1 MNNKITQDYQ
11 RQKTSAS
18 DYVISA
24 IREELLNKKLKPGD
38 QLPSETELA
47 AQLDVSRSTVREAMR
62 VLMAYGVVEIR
73 RGKGTFICEESTRV
87 SEDST
92 IFSFLL
98 VQPTK
103 REQMEFRASM
113 ERIVFDLAIKNATQE
128 DIDALTANYEN
139 MPETESDPEKT
150 VEVDLEFHRL
160 LGNAT
165 KNRMISR
172 VYNIAMEYIRPSLI
186 TSHSRNWPTSAESN
200 HRRILDAINARDTSV
215 ADKLAQESTYYWVV
229 DADEKF
235 FE

>member
-1 MNNKITQDYQ
+1 M
-11 RQKTSAS
+11 
-18 DYVISA
+18 
-24 IREELLNKKLKPGD
+24 LNKRLKPGD

-47 AQLDVSRSTVREAMR
+47 AQLEVSRSTVREAMR

-92 IFSFLL
+92 IFSFLI

-103 REQMEFRASM
+103 REQIGRFVQVWSALSFE
-113 ERIVFDLAIKNATQE
+113 LAIKNATQD

-139 MPETESDPEKT
+139 MPDMENDPEKS

-160 LGNAT
+160 LGEAT
-165 KNRMISR
+165 KNRMVAR
-172 VYNIAMEYIRPSLI
+172 VYNVAMEYIRPSLI
-186 TSHSRNWPTSAESN
+186 SSHRRNWPVAAEKT
-200 HRRILDAINARDTSV
+200 HRLILDAINNRDTSS
-215 ADKLAQESTYYWVV
+215 ADKLAQESTYYWIV

-235 FE
+235 F

>member
-1 MNNKITQDYQ
+1 MNNRFTQDYQ

-18 DYVISA
+18 DYVISV
-24 IREELLNKKLKPGD
+24 IRDELLNKRLKPGE

-47 AQLDVSRSTVREAMR
+47 AQLEVSRSTVREAMR

-92 IFSFLL
+92 IFSFLI

-103 REQMEFRASM
+103 REQMEFRAIM
-113 ERIVFDLAIKNATQE
+113 ERIVFELAIKNATQD

-139 MPETESDPEKT
+139 MPDMESDPEKS

-160 LGNAT
+160 LGEAT
-165 KNRMISR
+165 KNRMVAR
-172 VYNIAMEYIRPSLI
+172 VYNVAMEYIRPSLI
-186 TSHSRNWPTSAESN
+186 SSHRRNWPVAAEKT
-200 HRRILDAINARDTSV
+200 HRRILDAINNRDTSS
-215 ADKLAQESTYYWVV
+215 ADKLAQESTYYWIV

-235 FE
+235 F